1 MEGDETSQISTTWDL
16 TRLRL
21 FALALDVCF
30 FSDPGAI
37 GVLTCAWELRD
48 SFGLRCNVAFRSL
61 LAVNCSIGKGRQQQ
75 TLETVFIDT
84 VNIYIYVYIYIHID
98 THILKMVRTPLFI
111 GSHMSNRQNCCIN
124 NTNLVFLRLGLSE
137 VAQNL
142 N

>member
-30 FSDPGAI
+30 FFGPRSHWGVDLRLRTQRQLWFALQRCVQKSVGGELFNRERTTTTNI
-37 GVLTCAWELRD
+37 G
-48 SFGLRCNVAFRSL
+48 
-61 LAVNCSIGKGRQQQ
+61 NCVYRYCK
-75 TLETVFIDT
+75 
-84 VNIYIYVYIYIHID
+84 YIYVYIYIHID

>member
-1 MEGDETSQISTTWDL
+1 M
-16 TRLRL
+16 
-21 FALALDVCF
+21 
-30 FSDPGAI
+30 
-37 GVLTCAWELRD
+37 
-48 SFGLRCNVAFRSL
+48 
-61 LAVNCSIGKGRQQQ
+61 
-75 TLETVFIDT
+75 
-84 VNIYIYVYIYIHID
+84 YIYIHID